1 MDDGNQAN
9 PNDPSSSSSTVNDP
23 TLTQTQQTQTEK
35 LLEPSPRNFPSTLRV
50 WWPEMLTCVLILGMF
65 GAVVGTIH
73 PYQGK
78 PLPNWPYHLQIN
90 TVVSIYFTVIK
101 ACMLFILAEGL
112 GQLKWG
118 WFSSGQTRPLYHL
131 AAYDNATR
139 GPWGS
144 LNLLWKLRCRTF
156 LPSVAALAIVL
167 ATIVDPFGQQIIRFY
182 PCAVPATQAN
192 GESLSA
198 SVTRNRFVDGGFPGG
213 GLSATDTDVLGG
225 WTISGEMQDAIMSG
239 IYNSPKT
246 IKPFCPTGNCT
257 FSVPYVSA
265 GWCSKC
271 TDLTSQVKVVDV
283 PESNYTAL
291 YAMEYLNFTL
301 PAHKN
306 ATLPSTEI
314 ILLLGSDGPK
324 DAMRGTT
331 PTYFSPDA
339 WVRNKFSAATCS
351 LSPCVR
357 KYNSTVTNGLMR
369 ENVLAQSSDW
379 GSGPKETYQ
388 STCWSILDISCLN
401 STEKSSLRRIN
412 YTFSDSDAF
421 LKYHYSGWTY
431 PDIPKADDSF
441 LFEFHED
448 RDKYYLPESG
458 LRDQCIYQ
466 VCWPTIN
473 SIQAGLSNI
482 FDAQWAGFNPW
493 VSGST
498 QGNFMDGPAHLQ
510 SIYQN
515 GNLSMK
521 SLEKIFESVA
531 NRMTLVNRRA
541 GRQYIEQEKGEVWG
555 QDTCV
560 DVRWLWILYPG
571 VLGLVTLGF
580 LVGAILTGRGMF
592 GRLQE
597 GGGQSVRRQGYKN
610 GILPLVLF
618 GVETKD
624 TAQQHGGSMGAVGG
638 TAAGSAVDIG
648 AVESGTAVNGV
659 VERIGE
665 IEELSK
671 KIKVRLDRTERGW
684 RFKEV

>member
-1 MDDGNQAN
+1 
-9 PNDPSSSSSTVNDP
+9 
-23 TLTQTQQTQTEK
+23 
-35 LLEPSPRNFPSTLRV
+35 
-50 WWPEMLTCVLILGMF
+50 MLTCVLILGMF

-156 LPSVAALAIVL
+156 LPSIAALAIVL

-198 SVTRNRFVDGGFPGG
+198 TVTRNRFVDGGFPGG
-213 GLSATDTDVLGG
+213 GLSATDTDIIGG
-225 WTISGEMQDAIMSG
+225 WSISGEMQDAIMGG
-239 IYNSPKT
+239 IYNSPKSVDPDYEAALLEA

-283 PESNYTAL
+283 PESNYTTPYAL
-291 YAMEYLNFTL
+291 GYANFTL

-324 DAMRGTT
+324 DVSADT
-331 PTYFSPDA
+331 PAYFSPDA
-339 WVRNKFSAATCS
+339 FLRNKFSAATCS

-357 KYNSTVTNGLMR
+357 KYNATVTNGLVR

-379 GSGPKETYQ
+379 GSGPKATYQ

-401 STEKSSLRRIN
+401 STEKSSLRKIN
-412 YTFSDSDAF
+412 YTFNDDSDAF

-431 PDIPKADDSF
+431 PDILKPDDSWMF
-441 LFEFHED
+441 SKDQYHED
-448 RDKYYLPESG
+448 KPYLPQSA
-458 LRDQCIYQ
+458 LREQCIYQ
-466 VCWPTIN
+466 VCTPTMN
-473 SIQAGLSNI
+473 SIQAGLSRI
-482 FDAQWAGFNPW
+482 FENQWAGFNPW
-493 VSGST
+493 VSTYT
-498 QGNFMDGPAHLQ
+498 QGNVMDGPAHLQ

-515 GNLSMK
+515 GNLSLK

-531 NRMTLVNRRA
+531 NRMTLVNRRV
-541 GRQYIEQEKGEVWG
+541 GRQYVEQEKGEVWG

-571 VLGLVTLGF
+571 VLGLVTVGF

-597 GGGQSVRRQGYKN
+597 GGRESVMRQGYKN
-610 GILPLVLF
+610 GILPLVLY
-618 GVETKD
+618 GVEPKD
-624 TAQQHGGSMGAVGG
+624 LGPGTVGG
-638 TAAGSAVDIG
+638 TGTGS
-648 AVESGTAVNGV
+648 SRT
-659 VERIGE
+659 GE

-671 KIKVRLDRTERGW
+671 RMMVRLDRTEGGW